1 MQEENEVEV
10 SEVTTEETSEESKD
24 LSLQVKE
31 PTLAVTTRTMW
42 NDVSVFEA
50 TQRMARA
57 LAASDLIPPSY
68 NGKLSNC
75 MIAID
80 IANRIGVSPMVVMQN
95 SSVINNRFSW
105 SGTACKAMID
115 GCGKYRTTRYVQVG
129 EEGTDSYGFYLEAV
143 TNEGETVKGV
153 PVTVQMAKDEGWW
166 KRNPKWASLTTLMLK
181 YRAAAFFFRT
191 ECASLAM
198 GFLTAEEQEDI
209 STK

>member
-1 MQEENEVEV
+1 MQEENEVGV